1 MRAPFDAPRRRRV
14 RRRRLWALLVLVV
27 VLAIAWWRFGYMLV
41 TVDAED
47 RLAAAAAGTTFDF
60 ANVAGP
66 AWDQVVLLG
75 PYTDRAAAEAAL
87 GHAWPE
93 YGLVGL
99 ESSDSWFLVVFSRRG
114 HVVAFDRIP
123 RCNPDFDKNTL
134 ARRYAPAEA
143 RFRVLMRGTC
153 KMLVPTP

>member
-1 MRAPFDAPRRRRV
+1 MRAPFDGPHRRRV
-14 RRRRLWALLVLVV
+14 RRRRLWALGVLLV
-27 VLAIAWWRFGYMLV
+27 VLAIAWWRFGYVLV

-47 RLAAAAAGTTFDF
+47 RLAAAAPGTTFNFGD
-60 ANVAGP
+60 VVGP

-93 YGLVGL
+93 YGMVGL
-99 ESSDSWFLVVFSRRG
+99 EGSDSWSLAVFSRRG

-123 RCNPDFDKNTL
+123 RCAPEFDKSAL
-134 ARRYAPAEA
+134 GRRYAPVEA
-143 RFRVLMRGTC
+143 RFRVVMRGTC
-153 KMLVPTP
+153 KVLVALS